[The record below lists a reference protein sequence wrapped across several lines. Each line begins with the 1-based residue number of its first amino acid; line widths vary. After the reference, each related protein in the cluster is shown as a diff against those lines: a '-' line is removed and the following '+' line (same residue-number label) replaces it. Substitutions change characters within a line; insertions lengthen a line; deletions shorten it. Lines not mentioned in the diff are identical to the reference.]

1 MNPGRSSEMPTA
13 NVRPFMAGCG
23 KSQISKGAEEGKY
36 TITVLAITYSPNQ
49 GTNNLAYYVTLKE
62 GSTRMLL
69 RSNEAEP
76 EGDLRLHSTLNPAA
90 VEVL

>member
-1 MNPGRSSEMPTA
+1 
-13 NVRPFMAGCG
+13 MAGCG

-76 EGDLRLHSTLNPAA
+76 EEGDFRLHSTPNPAA
-90 VEVL
+90 VEVP